1 MRASPCCL
9 ADGMQR
15 TYTVRAIGTVSCSR
29 SEPVDDDWDSET
41 TEILLDAAVLGANAS
56 SGLADFSHIEVIYVF
71 DRVDDDAIV
80 SDARR
85 PRGNPDWPVVG
96 ILAQRGKNRPNRI
109 GATICEVVTVNGGSI
124 VVKGLDAIDGTPVID
139 IKPVMSGFLPRT
151 DVVEP
156 TWAKEIM
163 EGYW

>member
-15 TYTVRAIGTVSCSR
+15 TYTVKAIGTVSCTR

-41 TEILLDAAVLGANAS
+41 SKIFLDTTALGASAA
-56 SGLADFSHIEVIYVF
+56 SGLEDFSHIEVIYVF
-71 DRVDDDAIV
+71 DRVEDDEIV

-85 PRGNPDWPVVG
+85 PRGNPNWPVVG
-96 ILAQRGKNRPNRI
+96 ILAQRGKNRPNKI
-109 GATICEVVTVNGGSI
+109 GATICEVVTVRSDSV

-151 DVVEP
+151 DVIQP
-156 TWAKEIM
+156 SWATEIM